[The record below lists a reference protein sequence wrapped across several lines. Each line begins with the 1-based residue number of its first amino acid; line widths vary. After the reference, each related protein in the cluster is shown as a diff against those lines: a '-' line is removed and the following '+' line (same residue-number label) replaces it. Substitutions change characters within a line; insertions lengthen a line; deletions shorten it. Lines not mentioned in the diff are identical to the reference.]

1 MKKLGLRVW
10 LGFNFAGKAAVY
22 YNCTAVNAP
31 LHDSPILFEES
42 NKGWGNA
49 R

>member
-31 LHDSPILFEES
+31 LHDSPIYS
-42 NKGWGNA
+42 KKVIGWDRNA